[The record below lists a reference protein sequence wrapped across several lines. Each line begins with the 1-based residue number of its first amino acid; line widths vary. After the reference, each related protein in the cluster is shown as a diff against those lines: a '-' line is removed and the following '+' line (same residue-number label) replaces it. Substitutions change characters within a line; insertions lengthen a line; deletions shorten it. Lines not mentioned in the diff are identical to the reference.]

1 MEMSTLWWI
10 FAGVAVVAELLTG
23 TLYLLMVAA
32 GMVAGALAA
41 HAGTS
46 STVQI
51 AAAAIVGLIA
61 TAAWHFLKK
70 KKDPSIT
77 ANANT
82 DVNQD
87 VGATVHVGHWK
98 QDGTAQVNY
107 RGANWAVQAA
117 PGVTQHAG
125 SYRVVAMSGTRL
137 VVEPV

>member
-10 FAGVAVVAELLTG
+10 FAGAAVVAELLTG

-41 HAGTS
+41 HAGADT
-46 STVQI
+46 TVQI
-51 AAAAIVGLIA
+51 AAAAIVGLVA
-61 TAAWHFLKK
+61 TAAWRFLKK
-70 KKDPSIT
+70 KKDPSVT

-87 VGATVHVGHWK
+87 IGATVHVGHWK
-98 QDGTAQVNY
+98 LDGTAQVNY

-117 PGVTQHAG
+117 PGVMQHAG
-125 SYRVVAMSGTRL
+125 NYRVVALSGSRL